1 MAKFING
8 RWLTDAEL
16 YPEQFE
22 DLPEEAE
29 PKVRKHSVRLS
40 DIGEDGGEGCG
51 KSPEKSRKSA
61 AEAGGGV
68 KGTKTSLASL
78 LGGTAPSWK
87 RSQNEKDTVNPQE
100 NDLNNDSVG
109 RDNDE
114 TVEEIYSKKRRD
126 TAKAYAM
133 KIVAMGAVTEQKL
146 RDKMKTREY
155 SDEEIEEAIAY
166 VKSFGYVNDEKLA
179 QDMIEKLAA
188 RMWGRFKICY
198 YLKGKGISEDVIEDL
213 DFSEIDFPFYC
224 AQLMKK
230 YGPERREAMLRAV
243 KNAGYSS
250 DDLRRARALLNE
262 DE

>member
-40 DIGEDGGEGCG
+40 DIGEDSGEGGG

-87 RSQNEKDTVNPQE
+87 RSRNEKDTVNPQE
-100 NDLNNDSVG
+100 KEEN
-109 RDNDE
+109 E
-114 TVEEIYSKKRRD
+114 TVEEIYGKKRRD

-213 DFSEIDFPFYC
+213 DFSEIDFPYYC

-243 KNAGYSS
+243 KNAGYTMADMRAARELMEN
-250 DDLRRARALLNE
+250 DD
-262 DE
+262 

>member
-29 PKVRKHSVRLS
+29 PKERKHSVRLS
-40 DIGEDGGEGCG
+40 DIGEEEGEGCG

-61 AEAGGGV
+61 SETGGGV
-68 KGTKTSLASL
+68 KGTKTSLTSL
-78 LGGTAPSWK
+78 LGDTAPSWK
-87 RSQNEKDTVNPQE
+87 RGRNEKDTVNPREKEE
-100 NDLNNDSVG
+100 N
-109 RDNDE
+109 E
-114 TVEEIYSKKRRD
+114 TVEEIYGKKRRD

-155 SDEEIEEAIAY
+155 SDGEIEEAIAY

-213 DFSEIDFPFYC
+213 DFSEIDFPYYC

-250 DDLRRARALLNE
+250 DDLRRARALIAE

>member
-8 RWLTDAEL
+8 RWVTDAEL

-29 PKVRKHSVRLS
+29 QKERKHSVKLS
-40 DIGEDGGEGCG
+40 DIGEDDGEGCG
-51 KSPEKSRKSA
+51 KSPEKSRRSA
-61 AEAGGGV
+61 AENGGGV

-78 LGGTAPSWK
+78 LVDTAPSWK
-87 RSQNEKDTVNPQE
+87 RGRNEKDTVNPCE
-100 NDLNNDSVG
+100 NEET
-109 RDNDE
+109 E
-114 TVEEIYSKKRRD
+114 TVEEIYDKKRRD

-155 SDEEIEEAIAY
+155 SDGEIEEAIAY

-213 DFSEIDFPFYC
+213 DFSEIDFPYYC

-250 DDLRRARALLNE
+250 DDLRRARALLAE
-262 DE
+262 EE